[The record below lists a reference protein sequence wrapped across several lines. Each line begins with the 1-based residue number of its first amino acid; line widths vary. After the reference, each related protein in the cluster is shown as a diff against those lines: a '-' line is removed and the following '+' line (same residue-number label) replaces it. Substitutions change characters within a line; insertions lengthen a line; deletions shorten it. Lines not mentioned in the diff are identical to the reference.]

1 LGYSKEQ
8 LIEKA
13 IWDIGSFKDIVA
25 NYNKF
30 LELQQ
35 MKYVRNDDLSIET
48 SRGEKISVEFVSNV
62 YSASHHKVI
71 QCNVRDITERKKIQE
86 ELKASE
92 AKLKELNAAKDLFF
106 SIIAHDLKSPFNSVL
121 GFSQMLKDEINEL
134 DLKTIAEFADMI
146 NTSAQQVF
154 HLLQDLLSWARIQQG
169 QMPCNPTNTDLKLV
183 VNEVIELLISN
194 ANNKKIDLINRIPD
208 GMMITADDH
217 MLKTTVRNLVSNAIK
232 FTSADGKVELSAVE
246 DDAQIEVSVKD
257 SGKGMTSE
265 NIDKL
270 FKIGI
275 KNTTRGTAGEEG
287 TGLGLILCKEF
298 VEKHGGKIWVES
310 ELDKGSEFKFIF
322 PK

>member
-1 LGYSKEQ
+1 
-8 LIEKA
+8 
-13 IWDIGSFKDIVA
+13 
-25 NYNKF
+25 
-30 LELQQ
+30 
-35 MKYVRNDDLSIET
+35 
-48 SRGEKISVEFVSNV
+48 
-62 YSASHHKVI
+62 
-71 QCNVRDITERKKIQE
+71 
-86 ELKASE
+86 
-92 AKLKELNAAKDLFF
+92 
-106 SIIAHDLKSPFNSVL
+106 
-121 GFSQMLKDEINEL
+121 MLKDEVNEL

-208 GMMITADDH
+208 GMMIAADDH

-246 DDAQIEVSVKD
+246 DDAQVEVSVKD

-265 NIDKL
+265 NLDKL

-275 KNTTRGTAGEEG
+275 KNTTRGTGGEEG

-310 ELDKGSEFKFIF
+310 ELDKGSEFKFIL